1 MANNKKLAGAV
12 MSHEQQILEKT
23 RMITQMRLD
32 GANEDEVFEKAQAKD
47 LFQYLTERIVPMDLA
62 SSGSPVFHQGGDV
75 VTAARKEL
83 WV

>member
-12 MSHEQQILEKT
+12 MSREQQILEKT

-32 GANEDEVFEKAQAKD
+32 GANEDEVFEKAQVKD

-62 SSGSPVFHQGGDV
+62 SSGSLVFHQGGDV
-75 VTAARKEL
+75 VAAARKEL
-83 WV
+83 GV